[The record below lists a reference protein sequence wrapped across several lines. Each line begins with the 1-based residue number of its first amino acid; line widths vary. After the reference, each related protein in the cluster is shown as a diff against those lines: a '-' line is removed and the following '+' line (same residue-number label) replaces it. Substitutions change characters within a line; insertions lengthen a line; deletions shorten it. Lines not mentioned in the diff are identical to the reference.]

1 VLSVLPAIGF
11 SNASDT
17 KHGFRTPEA
26 WMAKPENVRPYVLG
40 EVSLERT
47 ILALTRSNGAFILSI
62 TRFRHLAACLLNPAP
77 GNQAGTYFTLVEKSS
92 ADAKQW
98 INICEAG

>member
-1 VLSVLPAIGF
+1 
-11 SNASDT
+11 
-17 KHGFRTPEA
+17 
-26 WMAKPENVRPYVLG
+26 MAKPENVRPYVLG